1 MYLIAGIALGVIVV
15 GLLLLQSPQSGQALR
30 NAVAKLQAHHTAKSE
45 NAKPKK
51 TPEAKTTPPVST
63 APKFDFYTMLPQ
75 MQVDVGGTVSTPTAT
90 VEATKTPVPAAVPP
104 AAPVLTGG
112 NQYTLQVASFRNFA
126 DADKVKANLTLQ
138 GFNVHVKPMSV
149 NGVTWNRVYIGPFS
163 SLATAKNTQQD
174 LASQKINSIIVAS
187 GAN

>member
-30 NAVAKLQAHHTAKSE
+30 NAVTKLQAHHA
-45 NAKPKK
+45 AKPKK
-51 TPEAKTTPPVST
+51 TLAAKTTPPVST

-75 MQVDVGGTVSTPTAT
+75 MQVDVGGSPAAEPINPTPTTTLTTTIPAT
-90 VEATKTPVPAAVPP
+90 PATKT

-126 DADKVKANLTLQ
+126 DADKVKANLALQ

-163 SLATAKNTQQD
+163 SLATAKNTQQG
-174 LASQKINSIIVAS
+174 LTAQKINSIIVAN
-187 GAN
+187 GTN